1 MKHPADKY
9 TTELA
14 LVNKDYRLQENR
26 REYFDALYAMNLE
39 HGVMP
44 GLVYLYMPKLAEYFG
59 WDDEQKLW
67 FAVINGCT
75 QNPITSLV
83 MFNKFP
89 EPPATPDKWRGMDD
103 WFNAHWS
110 ELQFDTD
117 RRYQKKDTVKALF
130 TYWKAVKELSGG
142 SQARF
147 WTGLSFDGCWSRADA
162 IQSFGR
168 LSKFS
173 YLEYVYIMGFGS
185 DCDRMF
191 FDDKSG
197 SKSHRNGML
206 FLLGQDELVWDKRQP
221 NSHSGD
227 YPEFK
232 KMCGWLESQASAY
245 LERCAV
251 PGASR
256 FTMESN
262 LCTTKNHYFGRRYP
276 GVYADMAWERIQKYD
291 GLGFKADT
299 EVFKAIRAA
308 HLPRWLRA
316 ECDPAGSLNLKQRAA
331 VFPETGFPYRGERF
345 LGEPVPPSGYTA
357 EELERDNPYNTWMYE
372 Q

>member
-1 MKHPADKY
+1 M
-9 TTELA
+9 
-14 LVNKDYRLQENR
+14 KDYRLKENR
-26 REYFDALYAMNLE
+26 PEYFSALYKMNLE

-44 GLVYLYMPKLAEYFG
+44 GLVYLYMPKLAEHFG
-59 WDDEQKLW
+59 WDAEQKLW

-75 QNPITSLV
+75 QNPITSLI
-83 MFNKFP
+83 MFKKFP
-89 EPPATPDKWRGMDD
+89 EPPRTPDKWRGMDD
-103 WFNAHWS
+103 WFNAHWT

-130 TYWKAVKELSGG
+130 TYSKAVKELADG

-147 WTGLSFDGCWSRADA
+147 WSGLSFDECWSRADS

-173 YLEYVYIMGFGS
+173 YLEYVFIMGFGA

-197 SKSHRNGML
+197 SKSHRNGMF
-206 FLLGQDELVWDKRQP
+206 FLLGMDDMVWDKRQA

-227 YPEFK
+227 YPDFK
-232 KMCGWLESQASAY
+232 RMCDWLERKAADY
-245 LERCAV
+245 LSTCKV

-262 LCTTKNHYFGRRYP
+262 LCTVKNNFFGRRSP
-276 GVYADMAWERIQKYD
+276 GIYSDMAWERIVKYD
-291 GLGFKADT
+291 EIGFSKDA

-308 HLPRWLRA
+308 YLPEWLRM
-316 ECDPAGSLNLKQRAA
+316 ECEPEGSISMKDRKELFML
-331 VFPETGFPYRGERF
+331 TGFPHRGDYF
-345 LGEPVPPSGYTA
+345 L
-357 EELERDNPYNTWMYE
+357 
-372 Q
+372 